1 MLLDASHH
9 SLRDDFEVSCPEL
22 DLAVTTAREAGALG
36 SRLTGGGFGGSIV
49 SLVPEE
55 RAAAVTTALDVAFA
69 AAGLGAPTHL
79 PATAS
84 DGASV
89 D

>member
-1 MLLDASHH
+1 
-9 SLRDDFEVSCPEL
+9 VSCDEL

-36 SRLTGGGFGGSIV
+36 SRMTGGGFGGSIV

-69 AAGLGAPTHL
+69 AAGLAAPKHL
-79 PATAS
+79 TGTAS
-84 DGASV
+84 AGASV
-89 D
+89 AGS